1 MTEPGQAG
9 NSAANF
15 NYKKPFGSAA
25 RLYRKAGWLGVLP
38 LPQGQKHPPPKGY
51 TGAGKEYPTDK
62 TVEAWIASNAKAN
75 IGLRLAEVD
84 SEFWPVDLP
93 PVYAGNQVDGWE
105 LIGIDVDDYKG
116 KEGGNQRESLEYLY
130 GDLPATVLSSARWGS
145 GGASCISIYL
155 VPKGYRF
162 MGKAAD
168 SIEIIQKRHRYM
180 VAWPSLNPDAPTAIV
195 DGAAVHAR
203 YSWKWGR
210 PKDVGADANSAGFT
224 PLADI
229 PGIPSIAAQ
238 EGQQDG
244 PGSGPEGGGTG
255 RVFGNSGGGVAVLPE
270 AWFKFLSRKGER
282 ETEDAISS
290 LSDNELMSWVT
301 DELRWEGD
309 PCKRVSNALAK
320 ALEDLENSPD
330 SHTWLNSFLWYLFNL
345 AAEGHSGI
353 GHAYHEYIQAWKSH
367 AVEFRGAAPE
377 DLNSEIQ
384 RSIIGALSKI
394 EPKYV
399 AKPVGA
405 EYAESN
411 EAVEHLPLRA
421 DICVGNEIENV
432 DRLGPI
438 IGPMPVNTCPP
449 ADEYDHCDRGNAQH
463 FADLYAGNM
472 HYYMPNQ
479 AWVFW
484 TGQRWV
490 EADEAL
496 TCMAFERVRYE
507 QRARADEL
515 WAEAGLFDPN
525 DPATKADYKAAVN
538 AAKKMEAWY
547 LKSGYRSFVRNAVDM
562 AKGEYRR
569 DRDAL
574 DEDGQIDPSG
584 VLKGI
589 LLSDE
594 IFDQKLHLLACSNGV
609 LDLNDVASGVRPG
622 RKDDYL
628 SMNTNTPYIAWRY
641 IVNGDPVTG
650 EHPKGSNIT
659 QQLEAW
665 EKYLNLVLPSNEIRE
680 YVQMA
685 LGYSIVGGNPSK
697 KVVFVEGQGGTGKTT
712 MLQAIKNAMGDY
724 CGTGEVSMFKGQRFK
739 VTLATNIMK
748 RVLVISEPNNS
759 KDALEADVVKSL
771 SGNDSQT
778 IEIKYSNKSLDVTPH
793 FTPLIAC
800 NVPPRTDNSDD
811 AFWSRILSVPF
822 HEQIPPDAKNDGDAK
837 ATENARIV
845 VLSWLV
851 EGWARYQSNPEAL
864 NNPPSSIAAAQVSF
878 AEEMNFEGDDATEYI
893 RRWVDHNCD
902 TKSNA
907 PNDFEDAYNA
917 AAATAEAKGKPLGA
931 SHWDIEWTPTKES
944 VWRRLRADADKA
956 NLRISKSG
964 KGHSEMLLQA
974 MGIEDGNSTRR
985 IEVKVGE
992 PKVPAA
998 VFVGVRLRDNSGKL
1012 GKW

>member
-1 MTEPGQAG
+1 MSESDQSST
-9 NSAANF
+9 SAANF
-15 NYKKPFGSAA
+15 NSKKPFGSAA
-25 RLYRKAGWLGVLP
+25 RLYREAGWLGVLP
-38 LPQGQKHPPPKGY
+38 LPAGKKNPPPKGY
-51 TGAGKEYPTDK
+51 TGAGKEYPTEK
-62 TVEAWIASNAKAN
+62 TVEAWITSNAKGN
-75 IGLRLAEVD
+75 IALRLAEVD
-84 SEFWPVDLP
+84 REFWPIDLP
-93 PVYAGNQVDGWE
+93 SVYAGNAVDGWE
-105 LIGIDVDDYKG
+105 LVGIDVDDYKD
-116 KEGGNQRESLEYLY
+116 KSGGNQRDSLEYMY
-130 GDLPATVLSSARWGS
+130 GELPATALSSARWGS
-145 GGASCISIYL
+145 GGSSCISIFL

-195 DGAAVHAR
+195 DGVAVPAR
-203 YSWKWGR
+203 YSWRWGR
-210 PKDVGADANSAGFT
+210 PKDVGADENSDGFT
-224 PLADI
+224 ALETI
-229 PGIPSIAAQ
+229 PGTPRIAPSKAAN
-238 EGQQDG
+238 DG
-244 PGSGPEGGGTG
+244 ESDS
-255 RVFGNSGGGVAVLPE
+255 RGVAVLPE
-270 AWFKFLSRKGER
+270 AWFNFLSRSGER

-309 PCKRVSNALAK
+309 PCKRVSNALSK
-320 ALEDLENSPD
+320 ALEDLADSPD
-330 SHTWLNSFLWYLFNL
+330 SHTWLNSFLWHLFNL

-353 GHAYHEYIQAWKSH
+353 GYAYREYIQAWQSH
-367 AVEFRGAAPE
+367 AFDFRGAAPE
-377 DLNSEIQ
+377 DLNAEIQ

-405 EYAESN
+405 EYADSN
-411 EAVEHLPLRA
+411 EAVEHLPLRS

-449 ADEYDHCDRGNAQH
+449 ADDYDHCDRGNAQH

-472 HYYMPNQ
+472 HYYLPKQ

-484 TGQRWV
+484 TGLRWV

-515 WAEAGLFDPN
+515 WAATTLFDASN
-525 DPATKADYKAAVN
+525 AETKAEFKDSVN

-574 DEDGQIDPSG
+574 DDDGQIDPNG

-589 LLSDE
+589 LLSEE
-594 IFDQKLHLLACSNGV
+594 IFDQKRNLLACSNGV

-628 SMNTNTPYIAWRY
+628 SMNTNVLYLDWRY

-650 EHPKGSNIT
+650 EHPKGSNIAS
-659 QQLEAW
+659 QSEIW

-697 KVVFVEGQGGTGKTT
+697 KVVFVEGQSNTGKTT

-724 CGTGEVSMFKGQRFK
+724 CGTGEVSMFRGQRFK

-771 SGNDSQT
+771 SGNDTQT
-778 IEIKYSNKSLDVTPH
+778 IEIKYSNKSWDVVPH

-811 AFWSRILSVPF
+811 AFWNRILSVPF
-822 HEQIPPDAKNDGDAK
+822 HEQIAAEAKNEGDAE
-837 ATENARIV
+837 ATINARIV

-851 EGWARYQSNPEAL
+851 EGWARYQKDPNAL
-864 NNPPSSIAAAQVSF
+864 DNPPKSIAAAQVSF
-878 AEEMNFEGDDATEYI
+878 AGEMNFEGDDATEFI

-902 TKSNA
+902 TKINA

-917 AAATAEAKGKPLGA
+917 AVEAARLKGKQEVGA
-931 SHWDIEWTPTKES
+931 SHWAGEWTPTKES
-944 VWRRLRADADKA
+944 MWRRLRADAAKS
-956 NLRISKSG
+956 NIRITKSG
-964 KGHSEMLLQA
+964 RGHGEMMLQA
-974 MGIEDGNSTRR
+974 MGIEDSNSTRR
-985 IEVKVGE
+985 IEVKAGE
-992 PKVPAA
+992 PKVPTA

>member
-1 MTEPGQAG
+1 MSELEQSD

-15 NYKKPFGSAA
+15 NSKKPFGSAA
-25 RLYRKAGWLGVLP
+25 RLYREAGWQGVLP
-38 LPQGQKHPPPKGY
+38 LPAGKKNPPPKGY

-62 TVEAWIASNAKAN
+62 TVEAWIASNAKGN

-84 SEFWPVDLP
+84 REHWPDDLP
-93 PVYAGNQVDGWE
+93 SVYAGNVVDGWE
-105 LIGIDVDDYKG
+105 LIGIDVDDYKD
-116 KEGGNQRESLEYLY
+116 KTGGNQRESLEYLY
-130 GDLPATVLSSARWGS
+130 GELPATALSSARWGS

-195 DGAAVHAR
+195 DGAAVPAR
-203 YSWKWGR
+203 YSWRWGR
-210 PKDVGADANSAGFT
+210 PKDVGADENSDGFT
-224 PLADI
+224 PLAKLS
-229 PGIPSIAAQ
+229 GIPRIAAP
-238 EGQQDG
+238 EAGKDG
-244 PGSGPEGGGTG
+244 DGLG
-255 RVFGNSGGGVAVLPE
+255 RGVAVLPE
-270 AWFKFLSRKGER
+270 GWFNFLSRQGER

-290 LSDNELMSWVT
+290 LSDHELMTWVT

-309 PCKRVSNALAK
+309 PCKRVSNALSK
-320 ALEDLENSPD
+320 ALEDLADSPD
-330 SHTWLNSFLWYLFNL
+330 SHTWLNSFLWHLFNL

-353 GHAYHEYIQAWKSH
+353 GYAYNEYIQAWQSH
-367 AVEFRGAAPE
+367 AIDHRGAAPE
-377 DLNSEIQ
+377 DLSAEIQ

-472 HYYMPNQ
+472 HYYLPKQ

-484 TGQRWV
+484 TGLRWV

-496 TCMAFERVRYE
+496 TFMAFERVRYE
-507 QRARADEL
+507 QHARADEL
-515 WAEAGLFDPN
+515 WAETTLFDPSN
-525 DPATKADYKAAVN
+525 AETKAEFKAAMA

-589 LLSDE
+589 LLSEE
-594 IFDQKLHLLACSNGV
+594 IFDQKRNLLACKNGV
-609 LDLNDVASGVRPG
+609 LDLDDVASGVRPG

-628 SMNTNTPYIAWRY
+628 SMNTNVPYIDWRY
-641 IVNGDPVTG
+641 IVNGDPITG
-650 EHPKGSNIT
+650 EHPKGSNIQKQFDT
-659 QQLEAW
+659 W

-724 CGTGEVSMFKGQRFK
+724 CGTGEVSMFRGQRFK

-778 IEIKYSNKSLDVTPH
+778 IEIKYSNKSWDVIPH

-822 HEQIPPDAKNDGDAK
+822 HEQIPADAKNDGDAK

-864 NNPPSSIAAAQVSF
+864 NNPPSSIVAAQVSF
-878 AEEMNFEGDDATEYI
+878 AEEMNFEGDDANEYI
-893 RRWVDHNCD
+893 RRWVEHNCD
-902 TKSNA
+902 TKHNS
-907 PNDFEDAYNA
+907 PNDFGDARNA
-917 AAATAEAKGKPLGA
+917 ALEVSRAKGKPNVMP
-931 SHWDIEWTPTKES
+931 SHWDMEWTPTKES
-944 VWRRLRADADKA
+944 VWKRLRTDAAKA
-956 NLRISKSG
+956 NIRITKSG
-964 KGHSEMLLQA
+964 RGHSEMLLNA
-974 MGIEDGNSTRR
+974 MGIEDNSSVRR
-985 IEVKVGE
+985 VEVPGAK
-992 PKVPAA
+992 KMVPAA